1 MDVQIKALSRDDLA
15 DIEQAYYEAMESN
28 GDSFGLHWVL
38 IGKLGQFGFRTS
50 SPAEAMQVAEG
61 IVMRWHILK

>member
-1 MDVQIKALSRDDLA
+1 MDAQIKALSRDDLA
-15 DIEQAYYEAMESN
+15 DIEQAYYEALESN
-28 GDSFGLHWVL
+28 GASFGLHWVL